1 MYINRPSSEGRF
13 FHIFCKIS
21 VINTI
26 LTSPYKSNIID
37 VVQFEKGVI
46 IMNKRIDKKK
56 QKRTL
61 ESAVT
66 ATATSSAQ
74 ATATP
79 VVEIKEVVKE
89 VKVPVEVPAK
99 NPAFYVQYQSAEYT
113 VAAITERVI
122 ADCNAKGHAVET
134 PEALSIYLK
143 PEDKKAYYTLGGFN
157 GYIEL

>member
-1 MYINRPSSEGRF
+1 
-13 FHIFCKIS
+13 
-21 VINTI
+21 
-26 LTSPYKSNIID
+26 
-37 VVQFEKGVI
+37 
-46 IMNKRIDKKK
+46 MNKRIDKKK

-66 ATATSSAQ
+66 ATATSSAP

-122 ADCNAKGHAVET
+122 ADCNITPLEGSMDILNYKGVFYGA
-134 PEALSIYLK
+134 
-143 PEDKKAYYTLGGFN
+143 
-157 GYIEL
+157 

>member
-1 MYINRPSSEGRF
+1 
-13 FHIFCKIS
+13 
-21 VINTI
+21 
-26 LTSPYKSNIID
+26 
-37 VVQFEKGVI
+37 
-46 IMNKRIDKKK
+46 MNKRIDKKK

-66 ATATSSAQ
+66 ATATSSAP

-122 ADCNAKGHAVET
+122 ADCNAKGHAVEN
-134 PEALSIYLK
+134 LSIYLK

>member
-1 MYINRPSSEGRF
+1 
-13 FHIFCKIS
+13 
-21 VINTI
+21 
-26 LTSPYKSNIID
+26 
-37 VVQFEKGVI
+37 
-46 IMNKRIDKKK
+46 MNKRIDKKK

-66 ATATSSAQ
+66 ATATSSAP

-79 VVEIKEVVKE
+79 VVEIKE

-122 ADCNAKGHAVET
+122 ADCNAKGHAVEN

>member
-1 MYINRPSSEGRF
+1 
-13 FHIFCKIS
+13 
-21 VINTI
+21 
-26 LTSPYKSNIID
+26 
-37 VVQFEKGVI
+37 
-46 IMNKRIDKKK
+46 MNKRIDKKK

-66 ATATSSAQ
+66 ATATSSAP
-74 ATATP
+74 ATAT
-79 VVEIKEVVKE
+79 
-89 VKVPVEVPAK
+89 PVEVPAK

-134 PEALSIYLK
+134 PETLSIYLK

>member
-1 MYINRPSSEGRF
+1 
-13 FHIFCKIS
+13 
-21 VINTI
+21 
-26 LTSPYKSNIID
+26 
-37 VVQFEKGVI
+37 
-46 IMNKRIDKKK
+46 MNKRIDKKK

-66 ATATSSAQ
+66 ATATSSAP

-89 VKVPVEVPAK
+89 VKVPVEV
-99 NPAFYVQYQSAEYT
+99 PAFYVQYQSAEYT

>member
-1 MYINRPSSEGRF
+1 
-13 FHIFCKIS
+13 
-21 VINTI
+21 
-26 LTSPYKSNIID
+26 
-37 VVQFEKGVI
+37 
-46 IMNKRIDKKK
+46 MNKRIDKKK
-56 QKRTL
+56 QKRIL

-66 ATATSSAQ
+66 TPGTP

-99 NPAFYVQYQSAEYT
+99 NPAFYVQYQTAEYT
-113 VAAITERVI
+113 VSDITERVI
-122 ADCNAKGHAVET
+122 ADCNAKGHAVEN

-143 PEDKKAYYTLGGFN
+143 PEDKKAYYTLGEFN

>member
-1 MYINRPSSEGRF
+1 
-13 FHIFCKIS
+13 
-21 VINTI
+21 
-26 LTSPYKSNIID
+26 
-37 VVQFEKGVI
+37 
-46 IMNKRIDKKK
+46 MNKRIDKKK

-66 ATATSSAQ
+66 

-122 ADCNAKGHAVET
+122 ADCNAKGHAVEN

>member
-1 MYINRPSSEGRF
+1 
-13 FHIFCKIS
+13 
-21 VINTI
+21 
-26 LTSPYKSNIID
+26 
-37 VVQFEKGVI
+37 
-46 IMNKRIDKKK
+46 MNKRIDKKK

-66 ATATSSAQ
+66 ATATSSAP

-122 ADCNAKGHAVET
+122 AECKGTRCRNSGSSLHLSET
-134 PEALSIYLK
+134 RRQKSILHPWRVQWIY
-143 PEDKKAYYTLGGFN
+143 
-157 GYIEL
+157 

>member
-1 MYINRPSSEGRF
+1 
-13 FHIFCKIS
+13 
-21 VINTI
+21 
-26 LTSPYKSNIID
+26 
-37 VVQFEKGVI
+37 
-46 IMNKRIDKKK
+46 MNKRIDKKK

-66 ATATSSAQ
+66 ATATSSAP

-122 ADCNAKGHAVET
+122 ADCNAKGHAVENL
-134 PEALSIYLK
+134 EALSIYLK